1 VKVRLVC
8 QLVVKMAFMGK
19 KDQNVAKVLAKG
31 TLTGFVEAMICY
43 PTEFI
48 KTQLQLQSKSNPQ
61 YKGIMD
67 CGMKTI
73 RSHGFTALYRGAAP
87 LILGSSIKQAAR
99 WTAYAQV
106 SGQFRNKDGSINLA
120 ANMFSGFCAGFS
132 EAVCA
137 VTPMETIKTRA
148 VDDVKMGTK
157 KYTGS
162 FDATVKIVKA
172 EGLGGIYRGVV
183 PTIMKQG
190 TNQMIR
196 FPIQQFYF
204 GLMFGKDESRRQ
216 NPWLNGLCGAMAGG
230 TSVLLTMP
238 QDTVKTRMQGE
249 EAKKLYKGTIDCI
262 QQIIKKEGVM
272 FFWTGTWPRFLRVTM
287 DVGITF
293 TIYPFLNNL
302 F

>member
-1 VKVRLVC
+1 
-8 QLVVKMAFMGK
+8 MAFIKK
-19 KDQNVAKVLAKG
+19 KDASIPKALAKG

-48 KTQLQLQSKSNPQ
+48 KTQLQLQSKTNPQ

-67 CGMKTI
+67 CGLKTVK
-73 RSHGFTALYRGAAP
+73 SHGFTALYRGATP
-87 LILGSSIKQAAR
+87 LILGSSVKQAAR
-99 WTAYAQV
+99 WTAYANV
-106 SGQFRNKDGSINLA
+106 SGMFRRDDGSIHLA
-120 ANMFSGFCAGFS
+120 ANMFSGFCAGFC

-137 VTPMETIKTRA
+137 VTPIETIKTRA
-148 VDDVKMGTK
+148 VDDVKMGTN

-162 FDATVKIVKA
+162 FDATYKIVKS
-172 EGLGGIYRGVV
+172 EGIAGIYRGVV

-190 TNQMIR
+190 TNQMVR

-204 GLMFGKDESRRQ
+204 GLLFGGDEKKKQ
-216 NPWLNGLCGAMAGG
+216 NPLLNGLCGAMAGG

-238 QDTVKTRMQGE
+238 QDTIKTRMQGE
-249 EAKKLYKGTIDCI
+249 EAKKLYKGTLDCAK
-262 QQIIKKEGVM
+262 QILQKEGIL
-272 FFWTGTWPRFLRVTM
+272 FFWTGTWPRFIRVTL